1 MDAKINDFSCFFEKG
16 EKSRNA
22 LFFHMKRGS
31 GHAKRHQKSIKN
43 RCKIDA
49 GKRHGKIMQNDAKK
63 EPKWEPKSIPNLKKA
78 EKRHAKNDVEI

>member
-1 MDAKINDFSCFFEKG
+1 MESQTNEFSYFFEKG
-16 EKSRNA
+16 ENA
-22 LFFHMKRGS
+22 PGSLFYERKRGS
-31 GHAKRHQKSIKN
+31 GRAKRHHKTIKN

-78 EKRHAKNDVEI
+78 EKRHAENDAEI